1 MLNETYRAMLGNKSV
16 IRETFMY
23 GKQRAAEIG
32 YENVFDYSLGNPSV
46 PCPQEFTAAMQDLLA
61 NEEPV
66 NLHGYCPS
74 QGDPGFRTDVAAHLT
89 KTFGLPYE
97 QKHIFPTT
105 GAAGA
110 IAHAIRAVTQP
121 GDEVLTFA
129 PYFPE
134 YGPYVAGTGAVLK
147 VVPPQA
153 PTFQPNLDAFEQMI
167 GEKTTCVLINT
178 PNNPTGV
185 VYSAGTLTR
194 MAEILTEKSKA
205 FGHNIFLVSDEPYR
219 DIAFDGKKV
228 PYPAAFYPHTLT
240 CFSYSKSLS
249 LPGERLG
256 YVAVR
261 PGCEG
266 EDVLVDMMAQ
276 ISRFTGHNCP
286 PSIIQ
291 RHLTKTFGLPYEQ
304 KHIFPTTGAAGA
316 IAHAIRAVTQPGDE
330 VLTFAP
336 YFPEYGPYVAGTGAV
351 LKVVPPQ
358 APTFQPNLDA
368 FEQMIGEKTT
378 CVLINTPNNPTGV
391 VYSAGT
397 LTRMAEILTEK
408 SKAFGHNI
416 FLVSDEPYRD
426 IAFDGKKVPYP
437 AAFYPHT
444 LTCFSYS
451 KSLSLPGERLGYV
464 AVRPGCEGEDILVD
478 MMAQIS
484 RFTGHNCPPSIIQR
498 AVGRCQEVTS
508 DLSVY
513 ETNMNLLYDKLT
525 ALGFEVERPGG
536 TFYIFPK
543 ALEED
548 ANAFCLKAR
557 EFDLLLVPS
566 DTFGVKGYVRL
577 AYCIDTE
584 KVKRS
589 LSALEKLAAAYRK

>member
-23 GKQRAAEIG
+23 GKKRAAEIG

-46 PCPQEFTAAMQDLLA
+46 PCPPEFTAAMQDLLA

-74 QGDPGFRTDVAAHLT
+74 QGDPGFRADVAAHLA

-134 YGPYVAGTGAVLK
+134 YGPYVAGTGA
-147 VVPPQA
+147 
-153 PTFQPNLDAFEQMI
+153 
-167 GEKTTCVLINT
+167 
-178 PNNPTGV
+178 
-185 VYSAGTLTR
+185 
-194 MAEILTEKSKA
+194 
-205 FGHNIFLVSDEPYR
+205 
-219 DIAFDGKKV
+219 
-228 PYPAAFYPHTLT
+228 
-240 CFSYSKSLS
+240 
-249 LPGERLG
+249 
-256 YVAVR
+256 
-261 PGCEG
+261 
-266 EDVLVDMMAQ
+266 
-276 ISRFTGHNCP
+276 
-286 PSIIQ
+286 
-291 RHLTKTFGLPYEQ
+291 
-304 KHIFPTTGAAGA
+304 AGA
-316 IAHAIRAVTQPGDE
+316 IAHAIRAVTRPGDE

-368 FEQMIGEKTT
+368 FEQMITEKVTA
-378 CVLINTPNNPTGV
+378 VLINTPNNPTGV

-408 SKAFGHNI
+408 SRAFGHNI

-498 AVGRCQEVTS
+498 AVSRCQDVTS

-548 ANAFCLKAR
+548 ANAFCRKAR

-566 DTFGVKGYVRL
+566 DSFGVKGYVRL

-584 KVKRS
+584 KVQRS
-589 LSALEKLAAAYRK
+589 LPALEKLAAAYRK

>member
-1 MLNETYRAMLGNKSV
+1 MINEEYKAMLGGKSV
-16 IRETFMY
+16 IRELSEYATSR
-23 GKQRAAEIG
+23 GAEIG
-32 YENVFDYSLGNPSV
+32 YQNVFDYSLGNPSV
-46 PCPQEFTAAMQDLLA
+46 PAPKSFTDAMVDLYE
-61 NEEPV
+61 NGDPV
-66 NLHGYCPS
+66 AIHGYSPS
-74 QGDPGFRTDVAAHLT
+74 LGIPSVKDAIAENLNER
-89 KTFGLPYE
+89 FGMAYTGN
-97 QKHIFPTT
+97 HIFPTT

-110 IAHAIRAVTQP
+110 LSHAMRAVTKP
-121 GDEVLTFA
+121 GDEIITFA

-134 YGPYVAGTGAVLK
+134 YGPYVEGTGAVLK

-153 PTFQPNLDAFEQMI
+153 PAFQPNLDAFEEMLT
-167 GEKTTCVLINT
+167 ESVTCVLINP

-185 VYSAGTLTR
+185 VYSAETLSR
-194 MAEILTEKSKA
+194 LADILTEKSKV

-240 CFSYSKSLS
+240 CFSFSKSLS

-291 RHLTKTFGLPYEQ
+291 KATAEC
-304 KHIFPTTGAAGA
+304 
-316 IAHAIRAVTQPGDE
+316 
-330 VLTFAP
+330 
-336 YFPEYGPYVAGTGAV
+336 
-351 LKVVPPQ
+351 
-358 APTFQPNLDA
+358 LD
-368 FEQMIGEKTT
+368 
-378 CVLINTPNNPTGV
+378 
-391 VYSAGT
+391 
-397 LTRMAEILTEK
+397 
-408 SKAFGHNI
+408 
-416 FLVSDEPYRD
+416 
-426 IAFDGKKVPYP
+426 
-437 AAFYPHT
+437 
-444 LTCFSYS
+444 
-451 KSLSLPGERLGYV
+451 
-464 AVRPGCEGEDILVD
+464 
-478 MMAQIS
+478 
-484 RFTGHNCPPSIIQR
+484 
-498 AVGRCQEVTS
+498 VTS

-513 ETNMNLLYDKLT
+513 ETNMDLLYDKLIE
-525 ALGFEVERPGG
+525 LGFEVERPGG

-566 DTFGVKGYVRL
+566 DTFGVKGYVRF

-589 LSALEKLAAAYRK
+589 LPALEKLAAAYKK

>member
-1 MLNETYRAMLGNKSV
+1 MLNQTYREMLAHKSV

-23 GKQRAAEIG
+23 GKQRAAQIG

-46 PCPQEFTAAMQDLLA
+46 PCPPQFTAAMQDLLA
-61 NEEPV
+61 QEDPV
-66 NLHGYCPS
+66 SLHGYCPS
-74 QGDPGFRTDVAAHLT
+74 QGDPAFRADVVAHLT
-89 KTFGLPYE
+89 AAFGLPYE

-110 IAHAIRAVTQP
+110 IAHALRAVTQP

-134 YGPYVAGTGAVLK
+134 YGPYVSGTGAVLR

-153 PTFQPNLDAFEQMI
+153 PAFQPNLEAFEQML
-167 GEKTTCVLINT
+167 TPQVACVLINT

-185 VYSAGTLTR
+185 VYSAPILAR
-194 MAEILTEKSKA
+194 MAELLTQKSREY
-205 FGHNIFLVSDEPYR
+205 GHTIFLVSDEPYR
-219 DIAFDGKKV
+219 DIVFDGKAA

-286 PSIIQ
+286 PS
-291 RHLTKTFGLPYEQ
+291 L
-304 KHIFPTTGAAGA
+304 
-316 IAHAIRAVTQPGDE
+316 
-330 VLTFAP
+330 
-336 YFPEYGPYVAGTGAV
+336 
-351 LKVVPPQ
+351 
-358 APTFQPNLDA
+358 
-368 FEQMIGEKTT
+368 
-378 CVLINTPNNPTGV
+378 
-391 VYSAGT
+391 
-397 LTRMAEILTEK
+397 
-408 SKAFGHNI
+408 
-416 FLVSDEPYRD
+416 
-426 IAFDGKKVPYP
+426 
-437 AAFYPHT
+437 
-444 LTCFSYS
+444 
-451 KSLSLPGERLGYV
+451 
-464 AVRPGCEGEDILVD
+464 
-478 MMAQIS
+478 
-484 RFTGHNCPPSIIQR
+484 IQR
-498 AVGRCQEVTS
+498 AVSRCQDVTS

-525 ALGFEVERPGG
+525 ALGFEVQRPGG

-543 ALEED
+543 ALEAD
-548 ANAFCLKAR
+548 ANAFCLRAR

-566 DTFGVKGYVRL
+566 DTFGVPGYVRL

-584 KVKRS
+584 KVERS
-589 LSALEKLAAAYRK
+589 LPAFEKLAAAYGK

>member
-1 MLNETYRAMLGNKSV
+1 MLNETYRGMLAHKSV

-23 GKQRAAEIG
+23 GKQRAAQIG

-46 PCPQEFTAAMQDLLA
+46 PCPEQFTAAMQELLA
-61 NEEPV
+61 QEDPV
-66 NLHGYCPS
+66 ALHGYCPS
-74 QGDPGFRTDVAAHLT
+74 QGDPEFRTAVAAHLNR
-89 KTFGLPYE
+89 TFGLPYA
-97 QKHIFPTT
+97 QKDIFPTT

-110 IAHAIRAVTQP
+110 IAHAVRAVTRP

-134 YGPYVAGTGAVLK
+134 YGPYVEGTGAHLR

-153 PTFQPNLDAFEQMI
+153 PAFQPNLEAFEQMLT
-167 GEKTTCVLINT
+167 EKVTCVLINT

-185 VYSAGTLTR
+185 VYSADTMTR
-194 MAEILTEKSKA
+194 LAEILTEKSRA
-205 FGHNIFLVSDEPYR
+205 YGHNIFLVSDEPYR
-219 DIAFDGKKV
+219 DIAFDGRGV

-240 CFSYSKSLS
+240 CFSFSKSLS

-266 EDVLVDMMAQ
+266 E
-276 ISRFTGHNCP
+276 
-286 PSIIQ
+286 
-291 RHLTKTFGLPYEQ
+291 
-304 KHIFPTTGAAGA
+304 
-316 IAHAIRAVTQPGDE
+316 E
-330 VLTFAP
+330 V
-336 YFPEYGPYVAGTGAV
+336 
-351 LKVVPPQ
+351 
-358 APTFQPNLDA
+358 
-368 FEQMIGEKTT
+368 
-378 CVLINTPNNPTGV
+378 
-391 VYSAGT
+391 
-397 LTRMAEILTEK
+397 
-408 SKAFGHNI
+408 
-416 FLVSDEPYRD
+416 
-426 IAFDGKKVPYP
+426 
-437 AAFYPHT
+437 
-444 LTCFSYS
+444 
-451 KSLSLPGERLGYV
+451 
-464 AVRPGCEGEDILVD
+464 LVD

-498 AVGRCQEVTS
+498 AVSRCLDVTS

-513 ETNMNLLYDKLT
+513 ETNMDLLYNKLK

-536 TFYIFPK
+536 TFYLFPK

-548 ANAFCLKAR
+548 ANAFCRRAR

-566 DTFGVKGYVRL
+566 DTFGVTGYVRL

-589 LSALEKLAAAYRK
+589 LPALEKLAAAYQ